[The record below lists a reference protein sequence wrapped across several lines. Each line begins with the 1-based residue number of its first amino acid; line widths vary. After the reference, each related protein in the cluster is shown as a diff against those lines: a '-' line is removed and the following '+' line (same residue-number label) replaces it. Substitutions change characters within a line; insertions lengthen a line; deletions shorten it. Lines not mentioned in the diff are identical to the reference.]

1 MMIKKMS
8 KSNNKNNKPYSSV
21 NENFH
26 PGTKVLNKILDKC
39 KTHGNKRLGHPSFS
53 YLKRL
58 FPPLFQ
64 NKDLNLF

>member
-1 MMIKKMS
+1 M
-8 KSNNKNNKPYSSV
+8 

-53 YLKRL
+53 YLKDYL
-58 FPPLFQ
+58 PHYF
-64 NKDLNLF
+64 KIKI